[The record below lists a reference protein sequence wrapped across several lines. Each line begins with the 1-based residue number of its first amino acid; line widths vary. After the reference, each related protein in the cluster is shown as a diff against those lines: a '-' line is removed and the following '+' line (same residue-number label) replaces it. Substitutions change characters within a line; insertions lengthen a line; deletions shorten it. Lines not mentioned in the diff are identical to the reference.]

1 MLCTAVASVVEK
13 DCEQPGAHP
22 QRTGS
27 VNWGKAATVE
37 YCASVREGDGEE
49 GREGRRECF
58 MY

>member
-27 VNWGKAATVE
+27 VNWGKAAQWNTVHL
-37 YCASVREGDGEE
+37 
-49 GREGRRECF
+49 
-58 MY
+58 